1 MTAGPAAQQAER
13 PQAEP
18 DRLAEHVQRLVD
30 QAPPLSAEQKSR
42 LALLLRPSVTS

>member
-13 PQAEP
+13 TQAEP
-18 DRLAEHVQRLVD
+18 DRLAEHVQRLID
-30 QAPPLSAEQKSR
+30 QAPLLSATQKSR